1 MAGVKPI
8 RWFRLIWMA
17 AVVIEAI
24 DSFDVVWMIA
34 DILNGLMAI
43 PNLISLLLLSPVIF
57 KITRDYNFSRS
68 QAEE

>member
-1 MAGVKPI
+1 
-8 RWFRLIWMA
+8 MA

-43 PNLISLLLLSPVIF
+43 STLHSQIPSPLSPVIL
-57 KITRDYNFSRS
+57 KITGDYKLSRS
-68 QAEE
+68 QAEESHSSVVR

>member
-1 MAGVKPI
+1 M
-8 RWFRLIWMA
+8 
-17 AVVIEAI
+17 AVVVIGAI

-34 DILNGLMAI
+34 DSLNGLMAI

>member
-1 MAGVKPI
+1 
-8 RWFRLIWMA
+8 MA

-43 PNLISLLLLSPVIF
+43 STLRSLPLCP
-57 KITRDYNFSRS
+57 
-68 QAEE
+68 Q